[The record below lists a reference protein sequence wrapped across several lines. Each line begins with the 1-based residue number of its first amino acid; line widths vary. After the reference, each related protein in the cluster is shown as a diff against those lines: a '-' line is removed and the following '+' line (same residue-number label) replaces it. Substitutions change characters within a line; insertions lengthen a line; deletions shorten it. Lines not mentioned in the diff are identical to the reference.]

1 MPITDL
7 LVRNAKE
14 YGDEVALI
22 EINPDTMDSQ
32 RRTWKEYSLIE
43 TNPHDTGRKE
53 MTWKDFDVRAN
64 RFANF
69 LLTRGIR
76 QADRLHR
83 AATAYVSAAA
93 QARIIRSIFD
103 SLPEEDQSQVKR
115 WRNHK
120 YHSKAKNADPMTYK
134 WATAFEALIGYLHL
148 TGDAQRLEELL
159 EKAAAIIE
167 EG

>member
-1 MPITDL
+1 MPQTACGGAPETVNPGETIKASDPVTGMTKARARNLSTDAL
-7 LVRNAKE
+7 AYMGDAVYETFVR
-14 YGDEVALI
+14 
-22 EINPDTMDSQ
+22 Q
-32 RRTWKEYSLIE
+32 R
-43 TNPHDTGRKE
+43 
-53 MTWKDFDVRAN
+53 
-64 RFANF
+64 

-76 QADRLHR
+76 RADRLHR

-103 SLPEEDQSQVKR
+103 SLPEEDRSQVKR